1 MDTKKKQ
8 NEQQNILPNLILS
21 FIPVLASYIL
31 QTVAFF
37 ASFALISMID
47 NGSGSASQDAP
58 SGAFNVM
65 SYLMSS
71 PLYAGIISLT
81 RFTLFL
87 IIFGFWYHTFF
98 CNPTKKDYQRFREKK
113 ISSMCTPL
121 YLILYVILGYAMQL
135 FVSAV
140 LMLCSNIFPKAFT
153 SYQDLI
159 DSMAGSGVSFLTI
172 LSVALVAPL
181 AEEIIFRGLTLRYA
195 KKAMPLWLAVIF
207 QALLFAI
214 YHGNIIQGAY
224 AFLFGLFFGFLV
236 IKTDSLVPSVLLHA
250 IINLSAYLVP
260 DILLDSNIKAAVIMA
275 AALII
280 GICSFLV
287 LSKEF
292 RSQETSFV

>member
-37 ASFALISMID
+37 ASFALITMID

-58 SGAFNVM
+58 SGAFDVM

-87 IIFGFWYHTFF
+87 IIFGFWYHTLF
-98 CNPTKKDYQRFREKK
+98 CNPTKKDYHRFREKK

-121 YLILYVILGYAMQL
+121 YLILYIILGYAMQL

-140 LMLCSNIFPKAFT
+140 LMLCSNIFPKAFA

-159 DSMAGSGVSFLTI
+159 DSMAGSGVSFLTV

-195 KKAMPLWLAVIF
+195 KKAMPMWLAVIF

-236 IKTDSLVPSVLLHA
+236 IKTDSLVPSVLLHS

-260 DILLDSNIKAAVIMA
+260 DFLLDNNIKAAAIMA